1 MIKNIIFENKIK
13 SMKFTKSLLFASLFS
28 FQLINA
34 QFTDDINSNR
44 PGKSMMAFSVGKTI
58 IQAETG
64 LSYISEN
71 HDKLNYDAKGF
82 MGELVLRYGVW
93 KEELEVIGEI
103 QYQRDKFN
111 SVYVDESRS
120 GFKQLTL
127 GAKYL
132 FYDPHKNYE
141 EKPNLY
147 SWRAQHSFKWR
158 QLIPALAGYAGVNF
172 GIGDNPFNYAP
183 SNIEEPS
190 FSPKATIIA
199 QNQFG
204 SRWVLVTNISY
215 DKIGTDFAS
224 INYILTLTRGFN
236 SQWSGFFENQGY
248 NGDYYSDGVFRIGAA
263 YLFHKNMQLDAS
275 LGKNVK
281 GTPSIMNASVG
292 FSWRFADK
300 YEEVKIEKDNGSKM
314 DKKMKKKADKE
325 KKRKDQVDIEE

>member
-1 MIKNIIFENKIK
+1 MKIF
-13 SMKFTKSLLFASLFS
+13 KFAIALTFLLVTQVQF
-28 FQLINA
+28 A
-34 QFTDDINSNR
+34 QFTDEINSNR

-58 IQAETG
+58 IQTEIG
-64 LSYISEN
+64 LSYVSET

-82 MGELVLRYGVW
+82 LTDLAIRYGVW
-93 KEELEVIGEI
+93 KEELEIIGEI
-103 QYQRDKFN
+103 QYQNDKLN
-111 SVYVDESRS
+111 SPFVNERRS

-132 FYDPHKNYE
+132 FYDPFKNFD

-147 SWRAQHSFKWR
+147 SWKANHSFKWK
-158 QLIPALAGYAGVNF
+158 QLIPVLAGYAGVNF

-183 SNIEEPS
+183 SYIEEPS

-199 QNQFG
+199 QNHFG
-204 SRWVLVTNISY
+204 TRWVLVTNITY

-236 SQWSGFFENQGY
+236 QQWSGFIENQGY

-275 LGKNVK
+275 FGKNLK
-281 GTPSIMNASVG
+281 NTPGILNANIG
-292 FSWRFADK
+292 FSWRFADN

-325 KKRKDQVDIEE
+325 KKRRDQVDIEE

>member
-1 MIKNIIFENKIK
+1 MKIFKLALVLSFLFVTNIQF
-13 SMKFTKSLLFASLFS
+13 
-28 FQLINA
+28 A
-34 QFTDDINSNR
+34 QFTDEINSNR

-58 IQAETG
+58 IQTEIG
-64 LSYISEN
+64 LSYVSET
-71 HDKLNYDAKGF
+71 HDKLNYDANGF
-82 MGELVLRYGVW
+82 LADLAIRYGVW
-93 KEELEVIGEI
+93 KEELEVIAEI
-103 QYQRDKFN
+103 QYQNDKYTSIFIN
-111 SVYVDESRS
+111 DNRS
-120 GFKQLTL
+120 GFRQLTL

-132 FYDPHKNYE
+132 FYDPFKNFD

-147 SWRAQHSFKWR
+147 SWKANHSFKWK
-158 QLIPALAGYAGVNF
+158 QFIPALAGYAGVNF

-199 QNQFG
+199 QNHFG
-204 SRWVLVTNISY
+204 TRWVLVTNITY

-236 SQWSGFFENQGY
+236 QQWSGFIENQGY

-275 LGKNVK
+275 FGKNIK
-281 GTPSIMNASVG
+281 STPAILNANIG
-292 FSWRFADK
+292 FSWRFAEK
-300 YEEVKIEKDNGSKM
+300 YQEVRIEKDNGSKM

-325 KKRKDQVDIEE
+325 KKRRDQVDIEE

>member
-1 MIKNIIFENKIK
+1 MKIFKLALVLSFLFVTNIQF
-13 SMKFTKSLLFASLFS
+13 
-28 FQLINA
+28 A
-34 QFTDDINSNR
+34 QFTDEINSNR

-58 IQAETG
+58 IQTEIG
-64 LSYISEN
+64 LSYVSET
-71 HDKLNYDAKGF
+71 HDKLNYDANGF
-82 MGELVLRYGVW
+82 LTDLAIRYGVW
-93 KEELEVIGEI
+93 KEELEVIAEI
-103 QYQRDKFN
+103 QYQNDKYTSIFIN
-111 SVYVDESRS
+111 DNRS
-120 GFKQLTL
+120 GFRQLTL

-132 FYDPHKNYE
+132 FYDPFKNFD

-147 SWRAQHSFKWR
+147 SWKANHSFKWK
-158 QLIPALAGYAGVNF
+158 QFIPALAGYAGVNF

-199 QNQFG
+199 QNHFG
-204 SRWVLVTNISY
+204 TRWVLVTNITY

-236 SQWSGFFENQGY
+236 QQWSGFIENQGY

-275 LGKNVK
+275 FGKNIK
-281 GTPSIMNASVG
+281 STPAILNANIG
-292 FSWRFADK
+292 FSWRFAEK
-300 YEEVKIEKDNGSKM
+300 YQEVRIEKDNGSKM

-325 KKRKDQVDIEE
+325 KKRRDQVDIEE